1 MSFKYF
7 TKEHAKQQL
16 FFKMPKAL
24 MYQSKYKGLS
34 SNAKIIYSFML
45 DRLNLSIDND
55 WCDSLNNYYIVCEV
69 DEVELLLSCSRKTA
83 IKVIKELETFELI
96 KKAKSGNGNSN
107 ILYIAQIETDNEVLK
122 LHQKFHKT
130 TLAAMKE
137 KKKQENLYYKNRKCK
152 KYTIIE
158 NTDFVE
164 NEEKNETIE
173 SSDFNDSVKS
183 TPSKVY
189 FLHPNK
195 TDVKETDVVVVNPDE
210 KQQEKQLVDNVNS
223 VDKVCDIL
231 KVSPATKLLVL
242 KFNQSNITLTDA
254 QIKMLDEMSY
264 TLANKALDL
273 TIVQNG
279 ISFSYFYK
287 IYVAL
292 EENDIE
298 EFKHRLE
305 CNTYEEIIDMKKAD
319 TKCDE
324 CIS

>member
-69 DEVELLLSCSRKTA
+69 TEVEVLLSCSRGTA
-83 IKVIKELETFELI
+83 IKIMKELEKFELI
-96 KKAKSGNGNSN
+96 KKDKSGTGNAN
-107 ILYIAQIETDNEVLK
+107 IIYIAQIETDNEVLK
-122 LHQKFHKT
+122 IHQKFHKA

-137 KKKQENLYYKNRKCK
+137 KKKQENLFYKNRKFK
-152 KYTIIE
+152 KCTIIE
-158 NTDFVE
+158 NTDFEE
-164 NEEKNETIE
+164 NEEKNEMLE
-173 SSDFNDSVKS
+173 PSDSKDSTKNELL
-183 TPSKVY
+183 KVQK
-189 FLHPNK
+189 LNPNK
-195 TDVKETDVVVVNPDE
+195 TDFMETDVVVVNPDE
-210 KQQEKQLVDNVNS
+210 KQQKKSPVDNVNN
-223 VDKVCDIL
+223 VDNRCRRL
-231 KVSPATKLLVL
+231 KVSPATKVLVL
-242 KFNQSNITLTDA
+242 KFKQANITLTDA
-254 QIKMLDEMSY
+254 QIKMLDEMTY

-273 TIVQNG
+273 TIAQNG
-279 ISFSYFYK
+279 IAFSYFYK
-287 IYVAL
+287 IYVSL